1 MNDNHTK
8 RCLTSLAI
16 REMQIITRRHQY
28 TLTMAAKIK
37 KKKKA
42 VIRPNAGNKVKKLD
56 LPYIAGGNGQWCSHS
71 RKQFGSCFLRN

>member
-8 RCLTSLAI
+8 RCLISLAV

-28 TLTMAAKIK
+28 TRTMAAKI

-42 VIRPNAGNKVKKLD
+42 VIRPNAGNSAKKLG
-56 LPYIAGGNGQWCSHS
+56 LPTLLVGMDSGAVTLEHRWAAAS
-71 RKQFGSCFLRN
+71 